1 MVPYAVEAFTRTPSL
16 HLRSAT
22 SADPSC
28 CTHWGEGGGQVAR
41 FVERLVEVF
50 RKMQAILIERF
61 GEPSELRQKEV
72 PRPDPGEGEVLIA
85 VHAAAVNR
93 SDVLNA
99 RGSFPFTTLP
109 RIPGR
114 DFAGVVI
121 EGPQELVG
129 TEVWGTGGGELG
141 FIRDGSHAQ
150 YLAVSRGAVVPKSD
164 TLSLEEAAAS
174 GLAYVTAGSALVEL
188 GGVSAEETILVT
200 GAAGGVGSAA
210 AMIARWKGARVI
222 GAIKDESERAM
233 AERAGVEVIVDTSRE
248 EVTDAVLA
256 ATDGGGADLV
266 LDAVGG
272 PLFEPVLNSLAKKG
286 RMVVITTTP
295 GKQHVSFNLFDFY
308 RKGMRLFGL
317 MTSFLDAS
325 ESAAVLR
332 DLGPGFD
339 EGALRAPAIADRYPL
354 GQAGTA
360 YAQVESGEAA
370 GRVLLLM
377 S

>member
-1 MVPYAVEAFTRTPSL
+1 
-16 HLRSAT
+16 
-22 SADPSC
+22 
-28 CTHWGEGGGQVAR
+28 
-41 FVERLVEVF
+41 VEVF

-61 GEPSELRQKEV
+61 GDPSELRHREV
-72 PRPDPGEGEVLIA
+72 PRPDPGEGEVLIE

-114 DFAGVVI
+114 DFAGIVV

-129 TEVWGTGGGELG
+129 KEVWGTGGGELG
-141 FIRDGSHAQ
+141 FIRDGSHAR
-150 YLAVSRGAVVPKSD
+150 YLAVSRNAVAPKSV
-164 TLSLEEAAAS
+164 TLSLEEAGAS

-188 GGVSAEETILVT
+188 GGVSAVETILVT

-222 GAIKDESERAM
+222 GAIKDESERAR

-248 EVTDAVLA
+248 EVKDAVLA
-256 ATDGGGADLV
+256 ATDGGGANLI

-272 PLFEPVLNSLAKKG
+272 PLFQPALNSLGEKG

-295 GKQHVSFNLFDFY
+295 GKQHVSFNLLDFY
-308 RKGMRLFGL
+308 RKGLRLFGL
-317 MTSFLDAS
+317 MTSFLDA
-325 ESAAVLR
+325 EGSAAVLR

-339 EGALRAPAIADRYPL
+339 EGALRAPAIAERYPL
-354 GQAGTA
+354 EQAGVA
-360 YAQVESGEAA
+360 YARVESGEVA

-377 S
+377 G

>member
-1 MVPYAVEAFTRTPSL
+1 
-16 HLRSAT
+16 
-22 SADPSC
+22 
-28 CTHWGEGGGQVAR
+28 
-41 FVERLVEVF
+41 
-50 RKMQAILIERF
+50 MQAILIERF
-61 GEPSELRQKEV
+61 GEPSELQQKEV
-72 PRPDPGEGEVLIA
+72 PRPDPGEGEVLVE

-114 DFAGVVI
+114 DFAGVVV
-121 EGPQELVG
+121 EGPKELVG

-150 YLAVSRGAVVPKSD
+150 YLAVSRNAVVPKSD

-188 GGVSAEETILVT
+188 GGVSAAETILVT

-210 AMIARWKGARVI
+210 VMIARWKGARVI
-222 GAIKDESERAM
+222 GAIKDESERAR

-248 EVTDAVLA
+248 EVTDAVLE
-256 ATDGGGADLV
+256 ATDGRGANLA

-272 PLFEPVLNSLAKKG
+272 PLFEPALSSLGEKG
-286 RMVVITTTP
+286 RMVVITTIP
-295 GKQHVSFNLFDFY
+295 DKQHVSFNLLDFY
-308 RKGMRLFGL
+308 RKGLRLFGL
-317 MTSFLDAS
+317 MTSFLDA
-325 ESAAVLR
+325 EGSAAVLK

-339 EGALRAPAIADRYPL
+339 EGSLRAPAIAERYPL
-354 GQAGTA
+354 EQAGIA
-360 YAQVESGEAA
+360 YARVESGEAA

-377 S
+377 G

>member
-1 MVPYAVEAFTRTPSL
+1 
-16 HLRSAT
+16 
-22 SADPSC
+22 
-28 CTHWGEGGGQVAR
+28 
-41 FVERLVEVF
+41 
-50 RKMQAILIERF
+50 MQAILIERF
-61 GEPSELRQKEV
+61 GDPSELRPQEV
-72 PRPDPGEGEVLIA
+72 PRPEPAEGEVLLE

-114 DFAGVVI
+114 DFAGVVV

-141 FIRDGSHAQ
+141 FIRDGSHAR
-150 YLAVSRGAVVPKSD
+150 YLAVPRNAVVPKSE
-164 TLSLEEAAAS
+164 TLSLEEVAAS

-188 GGVSAEETILVT
+188 GGVSAGETILVT

-233 AERAGVEVIVDTSRE
+233 AERAGVEVTVDTSRE
-248 EVTDAVLA
+248 NVTDAVLA

-272 PLFEPVLNSLAKKG
+272 PLFEPAMNSLGEKG

-295 GKQHVSFNLFDFY
+295 GMQHVSFNLFDFY
-308 RKGMRLFGL
+308 RKGLRLFGL
-317 MTSFLDAS
+317 MTSFLDTE

-339 EGALRAPAIADRYPL
+339 VGALRAPAIAERYPL
-354 GQAGTA
+354 EQAGTA
-360 YAQVESGEAA
+360 YARVESGEVA
-370 GRVLLLM
+370 GRVLLVM
-377 S
+377 G

>member
-1 MVPYAVEAFTRTPSL
+1 
-16 HLRSAT
+16 
-22 SADPSC
+22 
-28 CTHWGEGGGQVAR
+28 
-41 FVERLVEVF
+41 
-50 RKMQAILIERF
+50 MQAVLIERF
-61 GEPSELRQKEV
+61 GDPSELRQKEV
-72 PRPDPGEGEVLIA
+72 PKPDPGEGEVLVE

-99 RGSFPFTTLP
+99 RGSFAFTTLP

-114 DFAGVVI
+114 DFAGVVV
-121 EGPQELVG
+121 EGPRELVG

-150 YLAVSRGAVVPKSD
+150 YLAVSRNAVAPKSD

-174 GLAYVTAGSALVEL
+174 GLAYVTAGSALIEL
-188 GGVSAEETILVT
+188 GGVSAGETSLVT

-210 AMIARWKGARVI
+210 VMIARWKGARVI

-233 AERAGVEVIVDTSRE
+233 AARAGVDVIIDTSRE
-248 EVTDAVLA
+248 GVTDAVLA
-256 ATDGGGADLV
+256 ATDGRGADLV

-272 PLFEPVLNSLAKKG
+272 PLFEPALNSLGEKG

-295 GKQHVSFNLFDFY
+295 GKQHVSFNLLDFY
-308 RKGMRLFGL
+308 RKGLRLFGL
-317 MTSFLDAS
+317 MTSFLDA
-325 ESAAVLR
+325 EGSAGVLR

-339 EGALRAPAIADRYPL
+339 EGALRAPAIAERYPL
-354 GQAGTA
+354 EQAGTA
-360 YAQVESGEAA
+360 YARVESGEVA

-377 S
+377 D

>member
-1 MVPYAVEAFTRTPSL
+1 
-16 HLRSAT
+16 
-22 SADPSC
+22 
-28 CTHWGEGGGQVAR
+28 
-41 FVERLVEVF
+41 
-50 RKMQAILIERF
+50 
-61 GEPSELRQKEV
+61 
-72 PRPDPGEGEVLIA
+72 
-85 VHAAAVNR
+85 
-93 SDVLNA
+93 VLNA
-99 RGSFPFTTLP
+99 RGSFPITTLP

-150 YLAVSRGAVVPKSD
+150 YLAVSRNAVVPKSD

-188 GGVSAEETILVT
+188 GGVSAGETVLVT

-210 AMIARWKGARVI
+210 VMIARWKGARVI

-233 AERAGVEVIVDTSRE
+233 AERAGVESIIDTSRE
-248 EVTDAVLA
+248 DVTDAVLA
-256 ATDGGGADLV
+256 ATGGGGANLV

-272 PLFEPVLNSLAKKG
+272 PLFEPALNSLGKKG

-295 GKQHVSFNLFDFY
+295 GKQQVSFNLFDFY
-308 RKGMRLFGL
+308 RKGLRLFGL
-317 MTSFLDAS
+317 MTSFLDAKG
-325 ESAAVLR
+325 SAAVLR

-339 EGALRAPAIADRYPL
+339 EGALRAPAIAERFPL
-354 GQAGTA
+354 EQAGMA
-360 YAQVESGEAA
+360 YARVESGEAA
-370 GRVLLLM
+370 GRVLLVM

>member
-1 MVPYAVEAFTRTPSL
+1 
-16 HLRSAT
+16 
-22 SADPSC
+22 
-28 CTHWGEGGGQVAR
+28 
-41 FVERLVEVF
+41 
-50 RKMQAILIERF
+50 MQAILIERF
-61 GEPSELRQKEV
+61 GDPSELRPTEV
-72 PRPDPGEGEVLIA
+72 AKPDPGEGAVLVEI
-85 VHAAAVNR
+85 HAAAVNR

-114 DFAGVVI
+114 DFAGIVV
-121 EGPQELVG
+121 EGPRELVG

-141 FIRDGSHAQ
+141 FIRDGSHAR
-150 YLAVSRGAVVPKSD
+150 YLAVSRNAVVPKSD

-188 GGVSAEETILVT
+188 GGVSAGETILVT

-210 AMIARWKGARVI
+210 VMIARWKGAGVI

-233 AERAGVEVIVDTSRE
+233 AERAGVEVIVDTSRG

-256 ATDGGGADLV
+256 ATDGRGANLV

-272 PLFEPVLNSLAKKG
+272 PLFEPALNSLGEKG

-295 GKQHVSFNLFDFY
+295 SKQHVSFNLLDFY
-308 RKGMRLFGL
+308 RKGLRLFGL
-317 MTSFLDAS
+317 MTSFLDA
-325 ESAAVLR
+325 EGSAAVLR

-339 EGALRAPAIADRYPL
+339 EGILRAPAIAEGYPL
-354 GQAGTA
+354 EQVGKA
-360 YAQVESGEAA
+360 YARVESGEVA
-370 GRVLLLM
+370 GRVLLVM
-377 S
+377 G

>member
-1 MVPYAVEAFTRTPSL
+1 
-16 HLRSAT
+16 
-22 SADPSC
+22 
-28 CTHWGEGGGQVAR
+28 
-41 FVERLVEVF
+41 
-50 RKMQAILIERF
+50 MQAILIERF
-61 GEPSELRQKEV
+61 GDPSELRQTEV
-72 PRPDPGEGEVLIA
+72 PRRDPGEGEVLVE

-99 RGSFPFTTLP
+99 RGSFAFTTLP

-114 DFAGVVI
+114 DFAGVVV
-121 EGPQELVG
+121 EGPRELVG

-141 FIRDGSHAQ
+141 FIRDGSHGR
-150 YLAVSRGAVVPKSD
+150 YLAVSKNAVVPKSD

-188 GGVSAEETILVT
+188 GGVSAGETILVT

-210 AMIARWKGARVI
+210 VMIARWKGARVI
-222 GAIKDESERAM
+222 GAIKDESERAR

-256 ATDGGGADLV
+256 ATDGRGANLV

-272 PLFEPVLNSLAKKG
+272 SLFEPALNSLGEKG

-295 GKQHVSFNLFDFY
+295 DKQHVSFNLLDFY
-308 RKGMRLFGL
+308 RKGLCLFGL
-317 MTSFLDAS
+317 MTSFLDA
-325 ESAAVLR
+325 EGSAAVLR
-332 DLGPGFD
+332 NLGPGFD
-339 EGALRAPAIADRYPL
+339 EGALRAPAIAERYPL
-354 GQAGTA
+354 GQAGMA
-360 YAQVESGEAA
+360 YARVESGEAA

-377 S
+377 G